1 MEDMR
6 ALALGAVGELPEIG
20 EVPVPRPGKREV
32 LVRISAAGVNYA
44 DTLMRRGFYLQT
56 PAFPVIYLTAF
67 AEYTVAPEMAPVI
80 GGVYPLEK
88 GAEALLALESRRTI
102 GNLLLKP

>member
-20 EVPVPRPGKREV
+20 KVSVPRPGKGEV

-44 DTLMRRGFYLQT
+44 DTMMRRGFYLQT

-67 AEYTVAPEMAPVI
+67 AEYTVAPEMAPR
-80 GGVYPLEK
+80 PARRSWSTPRA
-88 GAEALLALESRRTI
+88 GA
-102 GNLLLKP
+102 